1 VIEDTQYTSSRRDF
15 IKGAAIMIGGAI
27 GAFVGIPSAAYLL
40 SPAVEATETDA
51 WISLGALEKYAPG
64 TPTLFEFTRTSVNG
78 WERTAISY
86 GAYILREG
94 DSAVRVYSNVCTH
107 LGCRVRW
114 RPELKHYVSPCHDGH
129 FEIHGGVVSGPPP
142 RPLDEFKTR
151 IQEGQLYIEVPAS
164 RRTS

>member
-1 VIEDTQYTSSRRDF
+1 MQHMSSRRDF

-40 SPAVEATETDA
+40 SPAVEAVETDA
-51 WISLGALEKYAPG
+51 WISLGALENYAPG
-64 TPTLFEFTRTSVNG
+64 TPTLFEFTRTHVNG

-86 GAYILREG
+86 GAYVLRQG
-94 DSAVRVYSNVCTH
+94 NSAVRVYSNVCTH

-114 RPELKHYVSPCHDGH
+114 RPELRHYVSPCHDGH
-129 FEIHGGVVSGPPP
+129 FEMDGTVVSGPPP

-151 IQEGQLYIEVPAS
+151 IQEGQLYIEVPAF
-164 RRTS
+164 RRTF

>member
-1 VIEDTQYTSSRRDF
+1 MTSRRDF

-27 GAFVGIPSAAYLL
+27 GALIGLPSAAYLL
-40 SPAVEATETDA
+40 SPAVEAAEADA
-51 WISLGALEKYAPG
+51 WISLGALDKYPPG
-64 TPTLFEFTRTSVNG
+64 TPTLFEFTRTRVNG

-86 GAYILREG
+86 GAYVLREG
-94 DSAVRVYSNVCTH
+94 GPVVHVYSNVCTH

-114 RPELKHYVSPCHDGH
+114 RPDLKHYVSPCHDGH
-129 FEIHGGVVSGPPP
+129 FEMHGGVVSGPPP